1 MIRVLLVDDHQLV
14 RAGLAPLIERR
25 NRHDRGRHRRRRRR
39 GSPVRVGKPDLVL
52 MDMSMPGMS
61 GETATATITAAL
73 PDTAVVVLTAFS
85 DQERIREALRAG
97 AIGYLRTVKGHLTSA
112 YRRLGVTD
120 RTQAALTYSGMRYA
134 DPADPG

>member
-73 PDTAVVVLTAFS
+73 PDTAVVVLTAFF
-85 DQERIREALRAG
+85 DQERIREALRG
-97 AIGYLRTVKGHLTSA
+97 RD
-112 YRRLGVTD
+112 RLPAHREEPPHQRLPTPRCPD